1 MVGEWL
7 VAGEKEASG
16 REDEQQ
22 RKEQSDAQASCYG
35 DSGQTGTRRSA
46 PRYDRCAITRGER
59 LSLTRGTEAFPHSW
73 RGAAFAMSPSPCV
86 RGEGTQIETPL
97 RQPLDT
103 IAARS
108 LDRKSTRLNSSH

>member
-1 MVGEWL
+1 MET
-7 VAGEKEASG
+7 AG

-22 RKEQSDAQASCYG
+22 RKDQSDAHASFYG

-59 LSLTRGTEAFPHSW
+59 LSLTRGTAAFPHSW

-86 RGEGTQIETPL
+86 RGEGTPIETHL
-97 RQPLDT
+97 RQQIGRASCRARVYQDVEISGGPLS
-103 IAARS
+103 I
-108 LDRKSTRLNSSH
+108 KKK